1 MTPEQK
7 AREIINRMLNES
19 GWEIVNRD
27 HYSPNISAV
36 AIEEGILKGSL
47 EADYLL
53 FINGKAI
60 GILEAKKEEYR
71 LSNVVMEQA
80 EKYVRRLPNWCSY
93 WYEP

>member
-7 AREIINRMLNES
+7 AREIINRMLMNLGGKLSIET
-19 GWEIVNRD
+19 IT
-27 HYSPNISAV
+27 HPIFLL

-60 GILEAKKEEYR
+60 GILEAKER
-71 LSNVVMEQA
+71 M
-80 EKYVRRLPNWCSY
+80 
-93 WYEP
+93 